1 MSLERKHTDCNW
13 RWGGFTLVINAM
25 RTTVTF
31 SSTVS
36 IPSTLSCSHGIWNRG
51 SRILMQ
57 EESVCIVTVALW
69 GAHCASMMTCCPR
82 SSGFF
87 PYCGLEPPAALRS
100 PESLWVPSQ
109 TLKSDVS
116 SGDDRRQTSLQI
128 LSDVSCSRKY
138 FCQMS
143 LLSKTLVG
151 FLSFF
156 LITLLGFPYNHA

>member
-1 MSLERKHTDCNW
+1 MFLERKHTDCNW

-51 SRILMQ
+51 SRILMR

-69 GAHCASMMTCCPR
+69 GAHCASMMACCPR

-138 FCQMS
+138 FCQM
-143 LLSKTLVG
+143 
-151 FLSFF
+151 
-156 LITLLGFPYNHA
+156 FPAV